1 MGYYPTGFFYLGV
14 PMKFSVIY
22 EGGFW
27 TFSIE
32 STDPSSDYYEEFEL
46 TDENEAKTAAME
58 LVEEIAAAL
67 DDDDLDDAFGN
78 VAPRL

>member
-22 EGGFW
+22 EDGFW
-27 TFSIE
+27 TSSIE
-32 STDPSSDYYEEFEL
+32 STDPSSDYYEEFEI

-58 LVEEIAAAL
+58 LVEEIAAAM
-67 DDDDLDDAFGN
+67 DDEDLDGAFDS
-78 VAPRL
+78 VVPRS

>member
-1 MGYYPTGFFYLGV
+1 
-14 PMKFSVIY
+14 MKFSVIY

-32 STDPSSDYYEEFEL
+32 STDPSSDYYEEFEI

-58 LVEEIAAAL
+58 LVEEIAAAV
-67 DDDDLDDAFGN
+67 DDDDLDGAFDS
-78 VAPRL
+78 VVPRP